1 MTSKMLESCSTE
13 DQKNKLKFLNS
24 CIEMLVKVIGK
35 LQERSPSRYSV
46 VWSSF
51 CLSSLNI
58 TDDNQIR
65 ITQFKTWV
73 ENLFDSNLLTS
84 KVVD

>member
-1 MTSKMLESCSTE
+1 MLKSCSTE

-46 VWSSF
+46 V
-51 CLSSLNI
+51 
-58 TDDNQIR
+58 
-65 ITQFKTWV
+65 
-73 ENLFDSNLLTS
+73 
-84 KVVD
+84 